1 MPHHGSR
8 TRRALRTVTAAAIV
22 AIGFAFTPSAAT
34 AADAGT
40 GWLRLGHL
48 SPDTKSVDVEVT
60 APNGDTV
67 LELNG
72 VSYGDVSPYSE
83 LQSGTYTVSMVPEG
97 SSAATAP
104 VISADIEVPAKSA
117 MTVVAY
123 GPTSDLE
130 VKAVE
135 DDLAPPTAGFGRIRL
150 FQASTITDSVDVETS
165 TGLPIAK
172 DAAAGTV
179 TDYAEIPAGSW
190 TLELTGG
197 DAAASSDVDVAAGS
211 VSTLFVL
218 DTADGGLT
226 ILPIVD
232 SAAVGRSPDGGVQT
246 GGGGTAPGGS
256 LFTAGRMHG
265 GLEAVR

>member
-1 MPHHGSR
+1 MTHHRSS
-8 TRRALRTVTAAAIV
+8 TRRALRAVTAAAIV
-22 AIGFAFTPSAAT
+22 ALGFAFMPTAAT
-34 AADAGT
+34 AADAGS

-48 SPDTKSVDVEVT
+48 SPDTKTVDVEVT
-60 APNGDTV
+60 APNGATV

-83 LQSGTYTVSMVPEG
+83 IQPGTYKVSMVPAG
-97 SSAATAP
+97 SSSTTAA
-104 VISADIEVPAKSA
+104 VISADIEVPATSA
-117 MTVVAY
+117 TTVVAY
-123 GPTSDLE
+123 GPSTDLE
-130 VKAVE
+130 VKAVD
-135 DDLAPPTAGFGRIRL
+135 DDLAAPTAGNGRIRL

-165 TGLPIAK
+165 TGLPIAQ

-179 TDYAEIPAGSW
+179 TGYAEVPAGSW

-197 DAAASSDVDVAAGS
+197 NVTASAVVDVAPGS

-232 SAAVGRSPDGGVQT
+232 SADVGRSPEGGVQT
-246 GGGGTAPGGS
+246 GGGGTAPRGFSSTVGWVPGAWR
-256 LFTAGRMHG
+256 LW
-265 GLEAVR
+265 